1 MRLPIDT
8 SEMAFQVISRP
19 EPLRD
24 PTSGRARTTREG
36 APLFM
41 VQLITSWRGA
51 VGTIAVEVMREPS
64 ADVRPGVVVDVAGLA
79 AVSWATG
86 NRSGLVFRAERIES
100 AGGAT

>member
-8 SEMAFQVISRP
+8 SEMAFQVVSRP

-41 VQLITSWRGA
+41 VQLVTSWRGA
-51 VGTIAVEVMREPS
+51 VGTIAVEVAREPS
-64 ADVRPGVVVDVAGLA
+64 ADLRPGVVVDVAGLA
-79 AVSWATG
+79 AVSWTVG
-86 NRSGLVFRAERIES
+86 NRSGLVFRAERIEP

>member
-8 SEMAFQVISRP
+8 SEMTFQVVSRP

-24 PTSGRARTTREG
+24 PTSGHARTARNG

-41 VQLITSWRGA
+41 IQLLMSWRGA
-51 VGTIAVEVMREPS
+51 VGAIAVEVAPEPS

-79 AVSWATG
+79 AVSWTIG
-86 NRSGLVFRAERIES
+86 NRSGLVFRAERIEP

>member
-8 SEMAFQVISRP
+8 SEMTFLVVSRP

-24 PTSGRARTTREG
+24 PTSGRARTTRNG

-41 VQLITSWRGA
+41 VQLVTSWRGA
-51 VGTIAVEVMREPS
+51 VGTIAVQVVREPS

-79 AVSWATG
+79 AISWTIG
-86 NRSGLVFRAERIES
+86 NRSGLVFRAERIEP
-100 AGGAT
+100 AGGVT

>member
-8 SEMAFQVISRP
+8 SEMAFQVVSRP

-24 PTSGRARTTREG
+24 PTSGLARTTRRG

-41 VQLITSWRGA
+41 AQLLTSWRGA
-51 VGTIAVEVMREPS
+51 VGTIAVVVAGEPS
-64 ADVRPGVVVDVAGLA
+64 ADVRPGVVVEVVGLA
-79 AVSWATG
+79 AVSWTIG
-86 NRSGLVFRAERIES
+86 NRAGLVFRAERIEP